1 VSRTAPRT
9 LPLPSGEPV
18 PVLGQ
23 GTWGWVEDPR
33 RRPDELAA
41 LRLGLDL
48 GRSLLAA
55 VTPGDVVSLHW
66 DEVCDHLTPG
76 QRDQLQRR
84 TTDQLT
90 LTNAT
95 ATAQES

>member
-1 VSRTAPRT
+1 VSGDGIHVDTA
-9 LPLPSGEPV
+9 GV
-18 PVLGQ
+18 GVLDEG
-23 GTWGWVEDPR
+23 VEER
-33 RRPDELAA
+33 GRWARA
-41 LRLGLDL
+41 

-55 VTPGDVVSLHW
+55 VAPGDVVSLHW
-66 DEVCDHLTPG
+66 DWVCDHLTPE